1 MRDSL
6 NQNFF
11 KSSNDSRKSSSDDL
25 ALWRSI
31 KNGNDLAFSSLYNR
45 YAQQLFNYGM
55 HLCHNRELC
64 KDSIQELFTYLWNR
78 KESLSE
84 IDSVKYYLLK
94 SFRNLLIKSIEK
106 DRKFFVDLDDK
117 HEQFQ
122 PETFVEEEIILKEIN
137 FLKREKMNF
146 ALSNIPKR
154 QREIIVLRYINEMN
168 YQEISSLMAISVP
181 SAHNLLSKSLQ
192 SMLAIIGKSK

>member
-154 QREIIVLRYINEMN
+154 QREIIVLRYFNEMN
-168 YQEISSLMAISVP
+168 YQEISSLMGISVP

>member
-154 QREIIVLRYINEMN
+154 QREIIVLRYFNELN
-168 YQEISSLMAISVP
+168 YQEISSLMGISVP

>member
-154 QREIIVLRYINEMN
+154 QREIIVLRYFNEMN

>member
-11 KSSNDSRKSSSDDL
+11 KSLYDSRKSSSDDL

-154 QREIIVLRYINEMN
+154 QREIIVLRYFNEMN
-168 YQEISSLMAISVP
+168 YQEISSLMGISVP

-192 SMLAIIGKSK
+192 SMLAIFGKSK

>member
-137 FLKREKMNF
+137 FLKKEKMNL

-154 QREIIVLRYINEMN
+154 QREIIVLRYFNEMN
-168 YQEISSLMAISVP
+168 YQEISSLMGISVP
-181 SAHNLLSKSLQ
+181 SAHNLLSKGLQ